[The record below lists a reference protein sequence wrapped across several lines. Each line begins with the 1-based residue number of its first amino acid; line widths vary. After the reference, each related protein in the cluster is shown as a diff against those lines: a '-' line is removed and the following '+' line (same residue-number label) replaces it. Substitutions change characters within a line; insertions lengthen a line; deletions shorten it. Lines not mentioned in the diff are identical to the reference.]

1 MVLGCHQVVRG
12 AALSSVPVVED
23 KLSLQILL
31 SVFLVDLY
39 VASAFFWLFISSLF
53 CGLKKKS
60 GLYCKNSV
68 VTGGQYPGSP
78 YLF

>member
-1 MVLGCHQVVRG
+1 MVCG

-23 KLSLQILL
+23 KLSPDLALCI
-31 SVFLVDLY
+31 FLVDLY
-39 VASAFFWLFISSLF
+39 VASAFFWVFISSLF

-60 GLYCKNSV
+60 GLYYKNSV
-68 VTGGQYPGSP
+68 VPGGQYPGSP